1 MSLMSSLQIGSNAL
15 QANQI
20 GLQVIGQNI
29 ANANTEGYIREE
41 LILSPA
47 ETQKIGKLTLGLGV
61 NVDAVIQKI
70 DNALEERLRN
80 ATSQQSAAKTKQNA
94 YAQLEGVIGE
104 LDDTDLSTAMN
115 DFFDSISE
123 IMNQPESVSVRNL
136 AMLAGTAL
144 TQRVNEMSQNALQM
158 QKDVNDR
165 IHTVGD
171 EINSLLEEV
180 RKLNVQIAESE
191 GGSTFGSDAVG
202 LRDRRMQALTK
213 LSKLIE
219 IKTSEQDSGTVS
231 VYCGGDYLVIDGIS
245 RPVEVVSVSESGI
258 ERASIQIAETQ
269 KDLGSESGELAGLI
283 AARDDIYGSFLD
295 RLDEF
300 AATLA
305 YESNKVYSGGQG
317 LTGYKQTT
325 SEFAVDGVDLAL
337 NQAGLEF
344 TPVNG
349 SFNIGVY
356 DGKTG
361 TTTTTNIRVKLTGR
375 PDDTT
380 LNDVAS
386 QINAV
391 DGLVATISETGKL
404 TIACNSSDPDQFF
417 SFGNDTSGILAA
429 LGINT
434 FFSGFSAQNL
444 GVSAVIQADPAKF
457 AASQGGIGNDTDNA
471 IELAAFLDRPLAAEG
486 GASIGVLYDEMVAKV
501 TQASASSLATLEG
514 TSVFQQ
520 TLEAQKLAVSGVSLD
535 EEAVDMLTYQRAFQ
549 ATAKFIQTVA
559 ELLETL
565 VNL

>member
-94 YAQLEGVIGE
+94 YAQLEGVLGE

-115 DFFDSISE
+115 DFFNSISE

-144 TQRVNEMSQNALQM
+144 TQRINEMAQNTVQM

-171 EINSLLEEV
+171 EINSLLEKI

-202 LRDRRMQALTK
+202 LRDQRMQALTN

-245 RPVEVVSVSESGI
+245 RPVEVVSVSEGGI
-258 ERASIQIAETQ
+258 EKASIQIAETQ
-269 KDLGSESGELAGLI
+269 KDLGSNSGELAGLI
-283 AARDDIYGSFLD
+283 AARDDIYGSFAD
-295 RLDEF
+295 RLNEF

-305 YESNKVYSGGQG
+305 YEFNKVYSGGQG
-317 LTGYKQTT
+317 LTGYTQTS
-325 SEFAVDGVDLAL
+325 SEFSVDAASLAL
-337 NQAGLEF
+337 NQAGLPF

-356 DGKTG
+356 DEKTG
-361 TTTTTNIRVKLTGR
+361 TTTTTSIRVKLTGR

-380 LNDVAS
+380 LSDLAS
-386 QINAV
+386 QLNAV

-404 TIACNSSDPDQFF
+404 TIAINSSDQSF

-434 FFSGFSAQNL
+434 FFSGYTAQTL
-444 GVSAVIQADPAKF
+444 GVSTVVQADPAKF
-457 AASQGGIGNDTDNA
+457 AASQGGIGNDVDNA
-471 IELAAFLDRPLAAEG
+471 TQLAAFLDRPLAAEN

-535 EEAVDMLTYQRAFQ
+535 EEAVDMITYQRAFQ
-549 ATAKFIQTVA
+549 ATSRFIQTVA
-559 ELLETL
+559 ELLEVL

>member
-94 YAQLEGVIGE
+94 YAQLEGVLGE

-115 DFFDSISE
+115 DFFNSISE

-144 TQRVNEMSQNALQM
+144 TQRINEMAQNTVQM

-171 EINSLLEEV
+171 EINSLLEKI

-202 LRDRRMQALTK
+202 LRDQRMQALTN

-245 RPVEVVSVSESGI
+245 RPVEVVSVSEGGI
-258 ERASIQIAETQ
+258 EKASIQIAETQ
-269 KDLGSESGELAGLI
+269 KDLGSNSGELAGLI
-283 AARDDIYGSFLD
+283 AARDDIYGSFAD
-295 RLDEF
+295 RLNEF

-305 YESNKVYSGGQG
+305 YEFNKVYSGGQG
-317 LTGYKQTT
+317 LTGYTQTS
-325 SEFAVDGVDLAL
+325 SEFSVDAASLAL
-337 NQAGLEF
+337 NQAGLPF

-356 DGKTG
+356 DEKTG
-361 TTTTTNIRVKLTGR
+361 TTTTTSIRVKLTGR

-380 LNDVAS
+380 LSDLAS
-386 QINAV
+386 QLNAV

-404 TIACNSSDPDQFF
+404 TIAINSSDQSF

-434 FFSGFSAQNL
+434 FFSGYTAQTL
-444 GVSAVIQADPAKF
+444 GVSTVVQADPAKF
-457 AASQGGIGNDTDNA
+457 AASQGGIGNDVDNA
-471 IELAAFLDRPLAAEG
+471 TQLAAFLDRPLAAEN

-535 EEAVDMLTYQRAFQ
+535 EEAVDMITYQRAFQ
-549 ATAKFIQTVA
+549 ATSRFIQTVA
-559 ELLETL
+559 ELLEIL

>member
-41 LILSPA
+41 LVLSPA

-94 YAQLEGVIGE
+94 YAQLEGVLGE

-115 DFFDSISE
+115 DFFNSISE

-144 TQRVNEMSQNALQM
+144 TQRINEMARDTVQM

-171 EINSLLEEV
+171 EINSLIEKI

-202 LRDRRMQALTK
+202 LRDQRLQALTK

-245 RPVEVVSVSESGI
+245 RPVEVVSVSEGGI
-258 ERASIQIAETQ
+258 EKASIQIAQTQ
-269 KDLGSESGELAGLI
+269 RALGSDSGELAGLL
-283 AARDDIYGSFLD
+283 AARDSIYGTFLD
-295 RLDEF
+295 SLNKF

-305 YESNKVYSGGQG
+305 YEFNKVYSSGQG
-317 LTGYKQTT
+317 LTGYTQSS

-337 NQAGLEF
+337 NQAGLPF

-356 DGKTG
+356 DKKTG

-380 LNDVAS
+380 LSELAK

-404 TIACNSSDPDQFF
+404 TIASSSSDQSF

-434 FFSGFSAQNL
+434 FFSGYTAQTL
-444 GVSAVIQADPAKF
+444 RVSTVIQNDPAKF
-457 AASQGGIGNDTDNA
+457 AASQGGIGNDVDNA
-471 IELAAFLDRPLAAEG
+471 TELAAFLDRPLAAEN

-501 TQASASSLATLEG
+501 TQASASAQATLEG

-535 EEAVDMLTYQRAFQ
+535 EEAVDMITYQRAFQ
-549 ATAKFIQTVA
+549 ATSRFIQTVS
-559 ELLETL
+559 ELLEIL